1 MFVFDQE
8 EAADTGLN
16 ALLLDE
22 YKLDPFEHGTC
33 VSAVRLFDESQDS
46 IDAHNEGS
54 RVTVVPPRTT
64 IRGRNL
70 IAVGT
75 TTMPFRGEEERS
87 GGRVL
92 LFRVESGKLEVVSI
106 LLLDDPVMG
115 VSDLTMTAKEMHRC
129 RKARYVKSVFM
140 IHVGGTRCVP
150 SSTAN
155 IMKIHARITLTV
167 EFIRTCIFL
176 F

>member
-1 MFVFDQE
+1 M
-8 EAADTGLN
+8 
-16 ALLLDE
+16 
-22 YKLDPFEHGTC
+22 
-33 VSAVRLFDESQDS
+33 
-46 IDAHNEGS
+46 
-54 RVTVVPPRTT
+54 
-64 IRGRNL
+64 
-70 IAVGT
+70 
-75 TTMPFRGEEERS
+75 
-87 GGRVL
+87 L

-155 IMKIHARITLTV
+155 IMKRPACMTLTV
-167 EFIRTCIFL
+167 EVIRTRIFL
-176 F
+176 CFFYG

>member
-1 MFVFDQE
+1 MFDQE

-75 TTMPFRGEEERS
+75 TTMPFRGEVRE
-87 GGRVL
+87 
-92 LFRVESGKLEVVSI
+92 I
-106 LLLDDPVMG
+106 
-115 VSDLTMTAKEMHRC
+115 C
-129 RKARYVKSVFM
+129 M
-140 IHVGGTRCVP
+140 IHVGGTRCVT
-150 SSTAN
+150 SSFQYRSLYENTGSYN
-155 IMKIHARITLTV
+155 
-167 EFIRTCIFL
+167 FDC
-176 F
+176 